1 MRHKMSG
8 RKLNRTK
15 AHRRA
20 LFANMAKALIE
31 CESIQTTLPK
41 AKEMRSY
48 VEKLVTKARSNTLH
62 IRRQLIAKI
71 GSEATVKKLID
82 VISPRFSHR
91 SGGYTRIVKA
101 GFRFGD
107 NAPMAVLQFVDYK
120 VPVQITEGDEE
131 SSVDNSSGQSA

>member
-1 MRHKMSG
+1 MSG

-71 GSEATVKKLID
+71 GSEAMVKKLID
-82 VISPRFSHR
+82 VISPRFSDR
-91 SGGYTRIVKA
+91 PGGYTRIVKA
-101 GFRFGD
+101 GFRYGD

-120 VPVQITEGDEE
+120 IPVQVSESDGQDFGDDGLGK
-131 SSVDNSSGQSA
+131 SS

>member
-48 VEKLVTKARSNTLH
+48 IEKLVTKARSNTLH
-62 IRRQLIAKI
+62 MRRQLIAKI
-71 GSEATVKKLID
+71 GSEAMVKKLID
-82 VISPRFSHR
+82 VISPRFTER
-91 SGGYTRIVKA
+91 AGGYTRIVKA
-101 GFRFGD
+101 GFRYGD

-120 VPVQITEGDEE
+120 VPVQIVDADDQTSTDEMK
-131 SSVDNSSGQSA
+131 NISA

>member
-48 VEKLVTKARSNTLH
+48 VEKLVTKARNNTIH

-71 GSEATVKKLID
+71 GSEAMVKKLID
-82 VISPRFSHR
+82 VISPRFNGR
-91 SGGYTRIVKA
+91 PGGYTRIVKA
-101 GFRFGD
+101 GFRYGD

-120 VPVQITEGDEE
+120 VPVQVTENEE
-131 SSVDNSSGQSA
+131 AAAAENQSA